1 MSDSANDPWAL
12 RLEGVTVPVGG
23 EPLLGPI
30 DLILRK
36 GDHLLLVGPSGSGK
50 TSLLRAIAGLG
61 EVSGGMLHI
70 LGKLVHSGSTRMI
83 EPQGRRVGML
93 FQGGAL
99 WPHMTVRQTMDFV
112 LKTSSTPRRER
123 KQRRERLL
131 ELVELKGFDKRSV
144 PTLSG
149 GEAQR
154 LALAR
159 ALATGP
165 GLLLLDEPLGPLDQ
179 DLRRGLLESLGKLAK
194 ELELTIVHVT
204 HDENEARSLA
214 TAVGRLDKGLLQV
227 TRIDEETTQGVQGE
241 SNL

>member
-1 MSDSANDPWAL
+1 MSESTNDTL

-23 EPLLGPI
+23 EPMLGPI
-30 DLILRK
+30 DLTLRP

-50 TSLLRAIAGLG
+50 TTLLRAIAGLG
-61 EVSGGMLHI
+61 EVSGGLVHI
-70 LGKLVHSGSTRMI
+70 LGKTVHSGPNQLI
-83 EPQGRRVGML
+83 EPQHRKVGML

-99 WPHMTVRQTMDFV
+99 WPHMTVRQTLDFV
-112 LKTSSTPRRER
+112 LTTSKAPRRER
-123 KQRRERLL
+123 KQRREKLL

-159 ALATGP
+159 ALATEP

-179 DLRRGLLESLGKLAK
+179 DLRRGLLESLDNLTRELNLA
-194 ELELTIVHVT
+194 IIHVT

-214 TAVGRLDKGLLQV
+214 TGTARLEGGLLEV
-227 TRIDEETTQGVQGE
+227 TPASAGPNTETGPE
-241 SNL
+241 AHA